1 MNRKIIILYILL
13 LLAFYTSAQIGI
25 NTESPTA
32 TLEVKSGSTAIPVIL
47 TRNSSNIE
55 LIRLLNNG
63 YLGMA
68 TANPAVKVDLRG
80 ALSNGELGVG
90 TTTMTAVAAGAGA
103 IRYNNGIEYSDGD
116 VWIKLTALPPKA
128 YVIAKNTVQLGVPTS
143 TSVIWTN
150 WTEDMDI
157 TNSFDASTGVF
168 IAPRT
173 GVYSL
178 SCTGMAENIVTT
190 SSVLRIELN
199 LNLVSTTASAVKSA
213 FAAPNN
219 SAGAPVNMTFVNKA
233 FLYLQAGDK
242 FHFSIWN
249 GMNVEVKTT
258 TDGSYNTLTI
268 SEM

>member
-1 MNRKIIILYILL
+1 MNRKIIILYIFLL
-13 LLAFYTSAQIGI
+13 LPFYFSAQIGI
-25 NTESPTA
+25 NTELPTA
-32 TLEVKSGSTAIPVIL
+32 ALEIKSGSTTTPVIKSH
-47 TRNSSNIE
+47 NSANVE
-55 LIRLLNNG
+55 LIRLLDNG

-68 TANPAVKVDLRG
+68 KANPTVKLDLRG
-80 ALSNGELGVG
+80 TLSNGELGLG
-90 TTTMTAVAAGAGA
+90 TTSMTAAAAGGGA
-103 IRYNNGIEYSDGD
+103 IRYNNGIEYSDGE

-128 YVIAKNTVQLGVPTS
+128 YVIAKNTMQLTVGVS
-143 TSVIWTN
+143 ASVSWVN

-168 IAPRT
+168 TAPRT

-199 LNLVSTTASAVKSA
+199 LNLASTTASPVKSA

-242 FHFSIWN
+242 CNFSIWN